1 MFRAQRLLLALGLL
15 LAPAWTQAA
24 EPLPGFEPQ
33 AKPARPAK
41 QHKPEPK
48 RKKRSAKA
56 APSPAP
62 GFSSGRKRRH
72 KKRPEG
78 PQVPA
83 GPQRI
88 PLGPG
93 RWTPDVRRALE
104 RHLAREGR
112 DSPGYDENKPPIA
125 VISLDELAPS
135 HSPGDALFNLLVDS
149 AAFKFNDGFWRRI
162 PEPFG
167 AEKIRAGYNAF
178 HRLAPA
184 VWPKDASYLLYRK
197 AFYGAR
203 REICR
208 LWGERECARWKAAL
222 LEGFTPAELSRA
234 GLEAVVRGLS
244 GPVGTER
251 VGDFPEDPE
260 AVEVP
265 AGLRRI
271 PEIED
276 LCRKLVEKGFDV
288 WAMSGSDQWSAAA
301 FATYGS
307 TAAPCFEPDHVVGVS
322 VKAASGTLT
331 ADVVSPI
338 PVGAGE
344 VEIFMGRI
352 GRVPALVVGGASSK
366 ELLGRAKL
374 GILVWGEELPGF
386 EPQAKPQRTRSG
398 EIFVQPVFRPVRLPQ
413 PLSTQ

>member
-15 LAPAWTQAA
+15 LASAWTPAA

-33 AKPARPAK
+33 AKPAGAAK
-41 QHKPEPK
+41 QHKP
-48 RKKRSAKA
+48 
-56 APSPAP
+56 AP
-62 GFSSGRKRRH
+62 GFSIGRKRRH
-72 KKRPEG
+72 RKRPEG
-78 PQVPA
+78 PKAPA

-93 RWTPDVRRALE
+93 RWTPEVRRALE
-104 RHLAREGR
+104 RQLAREGR

-135 HSPGDALFNLLVDS
+135 HAPGNALFSLLVDS

-184 VWPKDASYLLYRK
+184 IWPKDASYLLYRK

-203 REICR
+203 RDICR
-208 LWGERECARWKAAL
+208 LWGERECARWKATL
-222 LEGFTPAELSRA
+222 LEGFDPAELSRA
-234 GLEAVVRGLS
+234 ALEAVVRGLS

-251 VGDFPEDPE
+251 IGDFPEDPE

-265 AGLRRI
+265 TGLRRI

-288 WAMSGSDQWSAAA
+288 WAMSGSDQWSAGV

-307 TAAPCFEPDHVVGVS
+307 TAAPCFEPDHVVGVG

-344 VEIFMGRI
+344 LEIFMERI
-352 GRVPALVVGGASSK
+352 GRVPALVVGGPASR
-366 ELLGRAKL
+366 ELLGRARL
-374 GILVWGEELPGF
+374 GILVWKEELPGF
-386 EPQAKPQRTRSG
+386 EPQSKPQRAGPG
-398 EIFVQPVFRPVRLPQ
+398 EILLQTAFRPVRLPQ
-413 PLSTQ
+413 PLSAP